1 MQLLCLTDRA
11 QADALPSL
19 ELLAHEVRVSPIGV
33 RLPATMRTQ
42 YDCII
47 VDGSHNV
54 RLAREVCK
62 DLASGECA
70 PRIAV
75 LPESALGV
83 VQADW
88 SLSDVLLPTAGPAEI
103 ELRLRLLRPA
113 QGLGDEFEESSEV
126 HAAGVV
132 IDEANFTAR
141 LHGKPLGLTYKEFEL
156 LYFLVGHPERVF
168 TREQLLSEVWGT
180 DYFGGTRT
188 VDVHVRRL
196 RAKLGE
202 HDGLISTVRGVGYGF
217 ARARATVLADE
228 HTTNSP
234 NAP

>member
-11 QADALPSL
+11 PADALPSL
-19 ELLAHEVRVSPIGV
+19 ELLVHELRVSPLGM
-33 RLPATMRTQ
+33 RLPSMMRIQ

-54 RLAREVCK
+54 RLAREVCRE
-62 DLASGECA
+62 LAAGDCA

-83 VQADW
+83 VQPDW
-88 SLSDVLLPTAGPAEI
+88 GLSDVVLPGAGPAEI
-103 ELRLRLLRPA
+103 ELRLRLLRSPQLIGNA
-113 QGLGDEFEESSEV
+113 QPEPTKV

-141 LHGKPLGLTYKEFEL
+141 LHGRPLGLTYKEFEL

-217 ARARATVLADE
+217 ARVREPAE
-228 HTTNSP
+228 HPDFSHESR
-234 NAP
+234 

>member
-11 QADALPSL
+11 PADALPSL
-19 ELLAHEVRVSPIGV
+19 ELLVHDLRVSPLGL
-33 RLPATMRTQ
+33 RLPPAMRSQ

-62 DLASGECA
+62 ELASTSCA

-83 VQADW
+83 VQPDW
-88 SLSDVLLPTAGPAEI
+88 GVSDVLLPGAGPAEI

-113 QGLGDEFEESSEV
+113 VNVAEQGAQTEV

-141 LHGKPLGLTYKEFEL
+141 LHGRPLDLTYKEFEL
-156 LYFLVGHPERVF
+156 LYFLVAHPERVF

-217 ARARATVLADE
+217 ARARDTPEDDHQADAE
-228 HTTNSP
+228 
-234 NAP
+234 

>member
-11 QADALPSL
+11 PAEALPSL
-19 ELLAHEVRVSPIGV
+19 ELLAHDVRASPLGV
-33 RLPATMRTQ
+33 RLPASMSSQ

-47 VDGSHNV
+47 IDGVNNV
-54 RLAREVCK
+54 RLAREVCQN
-62 DLASGECA
+62 LAQGEHS
-70 PRIAV
+70 PRVAV

-83 VQADW
+83 VQTEW
-88 SLSDVLLPTAGPAEI
+88 GLSDVLLPTAGPAEI

-113 QGLGDEFEESSEV
+113 AGQVAVAATSEL
-126 HAAGVV
+126 HAGGVT

-141 LHGKPLGLTYKEFEL
+141 LHGRPLGLTYKEFEL

-217 ARARATVLADE
+217 ARAKELQDPAALRT
-228 HTTNSP
+228 P
-234 NAP
+234 